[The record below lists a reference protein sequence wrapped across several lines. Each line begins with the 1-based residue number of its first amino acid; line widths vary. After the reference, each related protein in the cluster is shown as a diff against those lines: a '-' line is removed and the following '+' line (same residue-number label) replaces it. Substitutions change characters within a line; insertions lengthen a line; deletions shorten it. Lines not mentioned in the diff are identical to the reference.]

1 MCKPVYSRARYLV
14 KQDAPVSKEQHLA
27 SSIGMIGGTGP
38 EGKGLAARFA
48 RAGLEVIIGSR
59 SAERGEEAAS
69 EVRERAGG
77 SVRGGTNADAAA
89 ADIIMITLP
98 YSGQAET
105 LAGLRE
111 QIGDKIVISTV
122 VPMQFAAGKVTMLQV
137 EDGSAAEE
145 TQRILSQAR
154 VVGAFQNLAARKLF
168 DVDHE
173 LDGDVIVCSDDKDAL
188 RQVIGLAEQIPGLR
202 GVNGGPLA
210 SSRYVEGIT
219 TLLVHINRNYKTESH
234 VKIVGV

>member
-1 MCKPVYSRARYLV
+1 M
-14 KQDAPVSKEQHLA
+14 A
-27 SSIGMIGGTGP
+27 SSIGVIGGTGP

-59 SAERGEEAAS
+59 SAERGAEAAAD
-69 EVRERAGG
+69 VREIAGG

-89 ADIIMITLP
+89 ADVIVVTLP

-105 LAGLRE
+105 LEALRDA
-111 QIGDKIVISTV
+111 IGDKIVVSTV
-122 VPMQFAAGKVTMLQV
+122 VPMQFAAGKVTMLQL

-145 TQRILSQAR
+145 TQRILPRAR

-168 DVDHE
+168 DMDQALE
-173 LDGDVIVCSDDKDAL
+173 GDVIVCSDDKDAL
-188 RQVIGLAEQIPGLR
+188 RQVIWLAEQIPGLR

-219 TLLVHINRNYKTESH
+219 TLLVHINRNYKAETG
-234 VKIVGV
+234 VRIVGV

>member
-1 MCKPVYSRARYLV
+1 M
-14 KQDAPVSKEQHLA
+14 A
-27 SSIGMIGGTGP
+27 SSIGVIGGTGP

-59 SAERGEEAAS
+59 SAERGAEAAAD
-69 EVRERAGG
+69 VREIAGG

-89 ADIIMITLP
+89 ADLIVVTLP
-98 YSGQAET
+98 YAGQAET
-105 LAGLRE
+105 LEALRDA
-111 QIGDKIVISTV
+111 IGDKIVASTV
-122 VPMQFAAGKVTMLQV
+122 VPMQFAAGKVTMLQL

-145 TQRILSQAR
+145 TQRILPRAR

-168 DVDHE
+168 DVDQALE
-173 LDGDVIVCSDDKDAL
+173 GDVIVCSDDKDAL
-188 RQVIGLAEQIPGLR
+188 RQVIWLAEQIPGLR

-219 TLLVHINRNYKTESH
+219 TLLVQINRNYKAETG
-234 VKIVGV
+234 VRIVGV

>member
-1 MCKPVYSRARYLV
+1 M
-14 KQDAPVSKEQHLA
+14 A
-27 SSIGMIGGTGP
+27 SSIGLIGGTGP

-59 SAERGEEAAS
+59 SAERGEEAAAD
-69 EVRERAGG
+69 VRQIAGG
-77 SVRGGTNADAAA
+77 SVRGGTNTEAADA
-89 ADIIMITLP
+89 DVIVVTLP
-98 YSGQAET
+98 YAGQAET
-105 LAGLRE
+105 LEALRE
-111 QIGDKIVISTV
+111 QIGDKIVVSTV
-122 VPMQFAAGKVTMLQV
+122 VPMQFAAGKVTMLQL

-145 TQRILSQAR
+145 TQRILPRAR

-168 DVDHE
+168 DVE
-173 LDGDVIVCSDDKDAL
+173 QALDGDVIVCGDDKEAL
-188 RQVIGLAEQIPGLR
+188 RQVIWLAEQIPGLR

-219 TLLVHINRNYKTESH
+219 TLLVHINRNYKAETH

>member
-1 MCKPVYSRARYLV
+1 
-14 KQDAPVSKEQHLA
+14 LA
-27 SSIGMIGGTGP
+27 SSIGVIGGTGP

-59 SAERGEEAAS
+59 SAERGAEAAAD
-69 EVRERAGG
+69 VREIAGG

-89 ADIIMITLP
+89 ADVIVVTLP

-105 LAGLRE
+105 LETLRDA
-111 QIGDKIVISTV
+111 IGDKILVSTV
-122 VPMQFAAGKVTMLQV
+122 VPMQFAAGKVTMVQL

-145 TQRILSQAR
+145 TQRILPRAR

-168 DVDHE
+168 DVDQALE
-173 LDGDVIVCSDDKDAL
+173 GDVIVCSDDKDAL
-188 RQVIGLAEQIPGLR
+188 QQVIWLAEQIPGLR

-219 TLLVHINRNYKTESH
+219 TLLVHINRNYKAETG
-234 VKIVGV
+234 VRIVGV

>member
-1 MCKPVYSRARYLV
+1 MAR
-14 KQDAPVSKEQHLA
+14 
-27 SSIGMIGGTGP
+27 SIGMIGGTGP

-59 SAERGEEAAS
+59 SAERGE
-69 EVRERAGG
+69 
-77 SVRGGTNADAAA
+77 AAA
-89 ADIIMITLP
+89 ADVREQAGGTVRGAPNEDAATADIVMVTLP

-111 QIGDKIVISTV
+111 QIGGRIVVSTV
-122 VPMQFAAGKVTMLQV
+122 VPMQFAAGKVTMLDL
-137 EDGSAAEE
+137 EDGSAAQEA
-145 TQRILSQAR
+145 QRILPDAR

-168 DVDHE
+168 DVEHE

-188 RQVIGLAEQIPGLR
+188 REVIWLAEQIPGLR

-210 SSRYVEGIT
+210 CSHFVEGIT

>member
-1 MCKPVYSRARYLV
+1 
-14 KQDAPVSKEQHLA
+14 LA
-27 SSIGMIGGTGP
+27 SSIGLIGGTGP

-59 SAERGEEAAS
+59 SAERGEEAAAD
-69 EVRERAGG
+69 VRQIAGG
-77 SVRGGTNADAAA
+77 SVRGGTNTEAADA
-89 ADIIMITLP
+89 DVIVVTLP
-98 YSGQAET
+98 YAGQAET
-105 LAGLRE
+105 LEALRE
-111 QIGDKIVISTV
+111 QIGDKIVVSTV
-122 VPMQFAAGKVTMLQV
+122 VPMQFAAGKVTMLQL

-145 TQRILSQAR
+145 TQRILPRAR

-168 DVDHE
+168 DVE
-173 LDGDVIVCSDDKDAL
+173 QALDGDVIVCGDDKEAL
-188 RQVIGLAEQIPGLR
+188 RQVIWLAEQIPGLR

-219 TLLVHINRNYKTESH
+219 TLLVHINRNYKAETH

>member
-1 MCKPVYSRARYLV
+1 M
-14 KQDAPVSKEQHLA
+14 A
-27 SSIGMIGGTGP
+27 SSIGVIGGTGP

-59 SAERGEEAAS
+59 SAERGAEAAAD
-69 EVRERAGG
+69 VREIAGG

-89 ADIIMITLP
+89 ADVIVVTLP
-98 YSGQAET
+98 YAGQAET
-105 LAGLRE
+105 LEALRDA
-111 QIGDKIVISTV
+111 IGDKVVVSTV
-122 VPMQFAAGKVTMLQV
+122 VPMQFAAGKVTMLQL

-145 TQRILSQAR
+145 TQRILPRAR

-168 DVDHE
+168 DVDQA
-173 LDGDVIVCSDDKDAL
+173 LDGDVIVCGDDKDAL
-188 RQVIGLAEQIPGLR
+188 RQVIWLAEQIPGLR

-219 TLLVHINRNYKTESH
+219 TLLVHINRNYKAETG
-234 VKIVGV
+234 VRIVGV